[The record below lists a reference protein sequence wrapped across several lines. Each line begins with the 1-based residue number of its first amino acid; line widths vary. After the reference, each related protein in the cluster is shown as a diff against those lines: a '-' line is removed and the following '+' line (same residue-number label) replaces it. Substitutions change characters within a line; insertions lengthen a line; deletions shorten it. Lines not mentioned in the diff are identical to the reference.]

1 MATYFEKLLNCP
13 EPKGR
18 FPPENPS
25 QTNPNSQ
32 APDEK
37 EIIKQ
42 IKKLKNNKAP
52 GEDGITAELLKAA
65 GPKTIKEITEIIQQI
80 WQTEQIPDDWK
91 HALIHPLHK
100 KGDKTDVNNYRGIS
114 LLPVT
119 YKILSQCLLDRT
131 QQQLEHKIGE
141 YQAGFRPSRSC
152 PEQILNLNPSFF

>member
-13 EPKGR
+13 EPKDR

-100 KGDKTDVNNYRGIS
+100 KGDKMDV
-114 LLPVT
+114 
-119 YKILSQCLLDRT
+119 
-131 QQQLEHKIGE
+131 
-141 YQAGFRPSRSC
+141 
-152 PEQILNLNPSFF
+152 